1 MSSRVEVSQGWEQLL
16 QMVFLVV
23 GPQKNRDVWG
33 GSCLEQARFPCDRG
47 GGVWP
52 SDVLEC

>member
-1 MSSRVEVSQGWEQLL
+1 MWEQLL

-23 GPQKNRDVWG
+23 GPQKNRDVQG
-33 GSCLEQARFPCDRG
+33 GGCLEQARFPCDLG

-52 SDVLEC
+52 SDGLEC